1 MGSSKKVPV
10 TLIYSD
16 DKGVNWTS
24 CELDN
29 IYNAEDYYVDFLMRI
44 RVLLYVVMPGL
55 IMKRSLTGYTRQL
68 MVARRGQQLE
78 AVLLIIY

>member
-1 MGSSKKVPV
+1 MIKVLSFGPAV
-10 TLIYSD
+10 NLI
-16 DKGVNWTS
+16 
-24 CELDN
+24 
-29 IYNAEDYYVDFLMRI
+29 IYNAEDYYVDFFDENKGVI
-44 RVLLYVVMPGL
+44 VVMPGL

>member
-1 MGSSKKVPV
+1 MIKVLTGPAV
-10 TLIYSD
+10 NLI
-16 DKGVNWTS
+16 
-24 CELDN
+24 
-29 IYNAEDYYVDFLMRI
+29 IYITQKITMLISLMRI